1 MIHIYRSS
9 HLHSTIY
16 QTRRPMKIQHC
27 SINNNEIPVS
37 IFLNDIS
44 LIHTERYSN
53 SASLNCNVL
62 KLDFEFIR
70 ISSQW
75 SERSCIYA
83 VRVSIL
89 YLSTI
94 LIFCIQ
100 IYIENFPFE
109 KTNAVNINENVFNY
123 ELLHILRNKGNNK
136 ITELRTILQRES
148 QNS

>member
-1 MIHIYRSS
+1 MKSR
-9 HLHSTIY
+9 Y
-16 QTRRPMKIQHC
+16 QF
-27 SINNNEIPVS
+27 
-37 IFLNDIS
+37 FLNDIS

-83 VRVSIL
+83 VGVSIL

-109 KTNAVNINENVFNY
+109 KTNVVNINEHVFDY